1 MLLTKE
7 VKNLLTKMITD
18 PYGRKLGKI
27 IAFSI
32 DFKEN
37 IEFIGIE
44 LSNGDFSY
52 YLASQISIENDSVIL
67 NNLWQNESI
76 HLAEEFALILRKN
89 STLNELY
96 NKGEIPQEIYDEI
109 RKQYDAAIKDI
120 TERCKILSE
129 DQKKRIDALNIQ
141 IKELK
146 TFLTKMKIE
155 YSLDKDNEK
164 YKVSLLTIQTILNR
178 ALSEKKDI
186 EIALNNIPKN
196 PTLTQTIPYEQP
208 QIATKAQP
216 IVLRIKEAES

>member
-7 VKNLLTKMITD
+7 IKNLLTKTITD
-18 PYGRKLGKI
+18 PYGRKIGKI

-37 IEFIGIE
+37 IEFVGIE

-52 YLASQISIENDSVIL
+52 YPASQITVKNESVLL
-67 NNLWQNESI
+67 NNPWHESI
-76 HLAEEFALILRKN
+76 RLAEEYTLILRKN

-96 NKGEIPQEIYDEI
+96 NSREIQQEIYEEI
-109 RKQYDAAIKDI
+109 RKQYESTIKDI
-120 TERCKILSE
+120 TERCKILSD
-129 DQKKRIDALNIQ
+129 DQKKRIDILNIQ

-155 YSLDKDNEK
+155 YSLDNKDDEK
-164 YKVSLLTIQTILNR
+164 YNVSLLNLQTILNR

-186 EIALNNIPKN
+186 EVALNNIPKN
-196 PTLTQTIPYEQP
+196 PTLIQTTPNEPPKIT
-208 QIATKAQP
+208 TKEQP